1 MRHSAAKLED
11 SDAGHTARAGC
22 SQSKL
27 GPEASGSITVR
38 FPFMEAIQITDKRD
52 YGASK
57 NGGAHPKLEASVA
70 PYAPSEAASSD
81 PKLEASVALY
91 APSEAA
97 SSVCAVRQN
106 GEAFILNFRHPPTRH
121 DFIQEKVEPLCG
133 RIDLPGS
140 ATQQF
145 SGFRRLSVCGVLGIP
160 QRLQRSA
167 LWHRSLF
174 SACQAESAG

>member
-1 MRHSAAKLED
+1 
-11 SDAGHTARAGC
+11 
-22 SQSKL
+22 
-27 GPEASGSITVR
+27 
-38 FPFMEAIQITDKRD
+38 MEATQITDKRD
-52 YGASK
+52 CDASK
-57 NGGAHPKLEASVA
+57 NGGAHPKLEVSVA
-70 PYAPSEAASSD
+70 R
-81 PKLEASVALY
+81 Y

-121 DFIQEKVEPLCG
+121 DFIQEKVEPPCG
-133 RIDLPGS
+133 LLDSPDS

-145 SGFRRLSVCGVLGIP
+145 SGCRRLSACRDLVIP

-174 SACQAESAG
+174 SACQAESAGQTSLGLANPVLEWQEPRTMRSIKLRRKFPRGKFAWPS